1 MSLLTILTNSLW
13 AALFASGYGV
23 ILTTPA
29 RTLVSCFVCGF
40 MGRCVRDLSMRGG
53 LSQNWA
59 TAVAA
64 AVVALLAVVIVRR
77 QTVSPVVLICGVLP
91 LGSTVAIFNVLLDL
105 MRVSSLTGEAL
116 SAASVSLIANAGKAS
131 TGTLAIAMGLGA
143 GVAIARF
150 AVRDEAAAG

>member
-1 MSLLTILTNSLW
+1 MGGS
-13 AALFASGYGV
+13 FATGLGV

-29 RTLVSCFVCGF
+29 RALVSCFVCGF

-64 AVVALLAVVIVRR
+64 AVVALLAVAIVRR
-77 QTVSPVVLICGVLP
+77 QTISPVVLICGVLP
-91 LGSTVAIFNVLLDL
+91 LGSTVAVFNVLFDL

-116 SAASVSLIANAGKAS
+116 SAASVSLSANAGKARTRNPGHCDGARCRRGDRS
-131 TGTLAIAMGLGA
+131 VRRTRRSRRRVRAI
-143 GVAIARF
+143 RP
-150 AVRDEAAAG
+150 

>member
-1 MSLLTILTNSLW
+1 
-13 AALFASGYGV
+13 
-23 ILTTPA
+23 
-29 RTLVSCFVCGF
+29 
-40 MGRCVRDLSMRGG
+40 MRGG

-64 AVVALLAVVIVRR
+64 AVVALLAVAIVRR
-77 QTVSPVVLICGVLP
+77 QTISPVVLICGVLP
-91 LGSTVAIFNVLLDL
+91 LGSTVAVFNVLLDL

-116 SAASVSLIANAGKAS
+116 SAASVSLSANAGKAS

-150 AVRDEAAAG
+150 AVREEAAAG